1 MECEYDVICYR
12 RDKKS
17 FELKQV
23 KFCYI
28 DVNAP
33 TLSQSEHR
41 ILAFIMSTVN
51 KITTDYQ
58 HGELLVLQLIFTG
71 EFAKLSEELSS
82 EQRLKLA
89 HAFLHRDFKVRN
101 PVQKKYYIHISP
113 GKKGYLN
120 YNKKCIERPFS
131 LNNRYSSQTFQTQF
145 TMSQIEELQQR
156 EKWKCWNLKEYL
168 EEMKGDEDTVSF
180 YCLGLE
186 KVSQEGLD
194 DED

>member
-1 MECEYDVICYR
+1 MECEYDFICYR

-23 KFCYI
+23 RLGYI

-33 TLSQSEHR
+33 TLSQSEYG
-41 ILAFIMSTVN
+41 ILTFIMSTVD

-58 HGELLVLQLIFTG
+58 HGELLALQLIFTG

-89 HAFLHRDFKVRN
+89 HAFLHRDFKVYE

-120 YNKKCIERPFS
+120 RNKEVFS
-131 LNNRYSSQTFQTQF
+131 LNDRYSSATFQTQF
-145 TMSQIEELQQR
+145 TMSEVEEIQQR
-156 EKWKCWNLKEYL
+156 EEWRCWNLKECL
-168 EEMKGDEDTVSF
+168 EEMYGDEDTVAF
-180 YCLGLE
+180 YCLGQE
-186 KVSQEGLD
+186 KVLQEG
-194 DED
+194 